1 MAYSVLNTI
10 QIPNRG
16 VERDSVELSILT
28 FRTSIL
34 QQDSVDL
41 AMRISSMG
49 QSARGDTY
57 RTK

>member
-41 AMRISSMG
+41 AMRTSSMG